1 LDDFYITN
9 VTYALD
15 VVKMESGES
24 QFMQFRT
31 VLLLIFL
38 AVMPLAIY
46 WPTLNNYFLNSDF
59 PQILYTSN
67 ALAEPGLLLHEFS
80 DSWFGSHDFELY
92 FRPLPIFF
100 MAFNLT
106 TSGVNP
112 FGYHLLSL
120 GIHILCVWCVFLFT
134 RELIPSV
141 VNSKF
146 DSGRSETSSNAQMKE
161 EKSSNLLGM
170 ETSWDAT
177 PIAFWS
183 AALFAVYPIN
193 AEAINWV
200 GGRPD
205 CSAGLFAVLAL
216 YFWLKEQNTGNRN
229 FGIGAMVSYLVALF
243 CKETPIGIVFIPAL
257 LCLFKT
263 GSWSLKLA
271 NGFRSSWKLLVAL
284 LIYILMRWHA
294 LGTVFGGYKGTE
306 WKLLAT
312 GEYLSRWS
320 EPAFL
325 QKLIFPFNIAL
336 PLAHPVNSV
345 FAGLYV
351 LVLVLALS
359 DLSSW
364 KSRLKIVAV
373 CFVFWFIA
381 ILPEWRTAMM
391 THTLAGGR
399 SFYLASVPFCLT
411 ISALL
416 FPLVKVPG
424 WRASASHLVA
434 AILVG
439 TFCFTDYFN
448 NKVWNESAS
457 TTKAFQNQLANL
469 IEKTPK
475 LFKILVLNPPLSIEG
490 NYGLNQALVAVT
502 QRPPFVPED
511 NSNRVLCLDR
521 EHYGARDANLINATS
536 LRQSLLASPV
546 VTKWNP
552 ESKMLNVIELIP
564 DTMPVTAHNIIV
576 ESQPSDYPGCTSFK
590 LLIDPAINPL
600 SCEAIEVSFKSEGT
614 AKPGYAILGWDEYW
628 KRSPTDVYKREVQC
642 DVNGDAK
649 LRDYRFP
656 VAEQTGWYANK
667 KIEELNLNIYNVNK
681 VSELSAKLASDA
693 YFIPRIRPDLRF
705 FTRTAAGLVPG
716 TQGAVFICD
725 TEVDGATGMFV
736 ELSQRNECFETY
748 TMTYRDKEP
757 SKEAS
762 KRMMAK
768 GRSATFNIPLSDV
781 GPGFWCVRV
790 ASLDAKNSIVG
801 AFSDPVIFRIE
812 DTQRALLG
820 ERQRL

>member
-1 LDDFYITN
+1 MDDFYITN

-59 PQILYTSN
+59 PQILYTSK
-67 ALAEPGLLLHEFS
+67 ALAEPRLLLHEFT

-92 FRPLPIFF
+92 FRPLPIFLL
-100 MAFNLT
+100 AFNLM

-120 GIHILCVWCVFLFT
+120 VIHILCAWSVFFFT
-134 RELIPSV
+134 RELIPWV
-141 VNSKF
+141 VNH
-146 DSGRSETSSNAQMKE
+146 RSESGLSEASSNAE
-161 EKSSNLLGM
+161 ANE
-170 ETSWDAT
+170 DAT
-177 PIAFWS
+177 SVAFWS
-183 AALFAVYPIN
+183 AAFFAVYPIN

-205 CSAGLFAVLAL
+205 CAAGLFCVLAL
-216 YFWLKEQNTGNRN
+216 YFWLNEQNTGNRN
-229 FGIGAMVSYLVALF
+229 FGICAMVSYLVALF
-243 CKETPIGIVFIPAL
+243 CKETPIGIVFMPAV
-257 LCLFKT
+257 LCLFKP
-263 GSWSLKLA
+263 GNWNLKLA
-271 NGFRSSWKLLVAL
+271 SGLRSSWKFLVAL

-312 GEYLSRWS
+312 SEYLSRWS

-336 PLAHPVNSV
+336 PLAQPVNSV

-351 LVLVLALS
+351 LILILALC
-359 DLSSW
+359 DLNSW

-416 FPLVKVPG
+416 LPLVRVPS

-448 NKVWNESAS
+448 NKVWNQSAS
-457 TTKAFQNQLANL
+457 TTKAFQDQLANL

-475 LFKILVLNPPLSIEG
+475 PFKILVLNPPLSIEG

-502 QRPPFVPED
+502 QLPPFVPED

-521 EHYGARDANLINATS
+521 EHYGVRDANLINATS

-546 VTKWNP
+546 VAKWNP

-564 DTMPVTAHNIIV
+564 DTMPVSAHNIIV

-649 LRDYRFP
+649 LRAYRFP
-656 VAEQTGWYANK
+656 VAEQIGWYADK
-667 KIEELNLNIYNVNK
+667 KIEELNLNIYNVNR

-693 YFIPRIRPDLRF
+693 YFVPRIRPDLRF
-705 FTRTAAGLVPG
+705 FTHTAAGLVPG

-725 TEVDGATGMFV
+725 TEVDGATGMVV

-762 KRMMAK
+762 KRMMVR
-768 GRSATFNIPLSDV
+768 GRSSTFNIPLSDS
-781 GPGFWCVRV
+781 PGFWSVRV

-812 DTQRALLG
+812 DRQRALLG
-820 ERQRL
+820 ERQSIAPVGSDAPVK